1 MFSFHMSGGEGGELI
16 MIGSMKKKLLTITD
30 KQFIELRK
38 H

>member
-1 MFSFHMSGGEGGELI
+1 MFSFHMSVGELI